1 MEANGYNIQV
11 MEMWPDPPS
20 IWKDLTEWAL
30 QENITR
36 TAFNNL
42 LQKISKHDIPVPL
55 DSRTLLKLPRAV
67 EVITKCD
74 GEYIYL
80 GVESGVTRLISKFPD
95 SFQKRDIKRFKCR
108 WDISFFFFQRTN
120 VAYFVLR
127 HEI

>member
-42 LQKISKHDIPVPL
+42 LQKQSKNAIPVPL
-55 DSRTLLKLPRAV
+55 IHAP
-67 EVITKCD
+67 
-74 GEYIYL
+74 Y
-80 GVESGVTRLISKFPD
+80 
-95 SFQKRDIKRFKCR
+95 
-108 WDISFFFFQRTN
+108 
-120 VAYFVLR
+120 
-127 HEI
+127 